1 VAGISYTQLSTVING
16 AGDPSP
22 AAPLPGAATNISG
35 LFAIVGATHALLEWS
50 VAAPERSTAQLS
62 STTAT
67 QPSLTPDRAGG
78 WTIQCQGFS
87 TGRAALEATYLLP
100 LDVAGKAATTFANPL
115 EIRAAA
121 PNAVVPPFALA
132 GKLFPDSTNGNS
144 PTWMYPNST
153 IAALAPSSVSGTIT
167 IPDDATYTA
176 TVMSFSGTD
185 APSTP
190 ATYLITV
197 SLVAQRNFPSAGA
210 TDRAIISATVTWDPT
225 GSALGVHKYTEVVP
239 FDGEDG
245 WTPSLG
251 AVGTDV
257 ILSVSTGV
265 IGKVGWKL
273 ERASVVS

>member
-100 LDVAGKAATTFANPL
+100 LDAADKAATTFANPL

-121 PNAVVPPFALA
+121 PNAVQWPFSLA
-132 GKLFPDSTNGNS
+132 AKLFPDSTNDNA
-144 PTWMYPNST
+144 PTWMYADGSYISLLDGGTDMKPMADSDVT
-153 IAALAPSSVSGTIT
+153 VATGHVRMYFSSDQGAVVIK
-167 IPDDATYTA
+167 DDA
-176 TVMSFSGTD
+176 GN
-185 APSTP
+185 
-190 ATYLITV
+190 V
-197 SLVAQRNFPSAGA
+197 SPLLV
-210 TDRAIISATVTWDPT
+210 
-225 GSALGVHKYTEVVP
+225 VV
-239 FDGEDG
+239 
-245 WTPSLG
+245 
-251 AVGTDV
+251 
-257 ILSVSTGV
+257 
-265 IGKVGWKL
+265 
-273 ERASVVS
+273 